1 MEGVINNK
9 KLQKKLANQIH
20 DMMLGKLQDIEGVD
34 SVDWL
39 PLAPGWWML
48 IIITVLLLIKFLI
61 GFLRKRAYRRTWQY
75 KILEELGEMQKNLSP
90 LSAQN
95 AAIKLS
101 EIIRRLAIYKYSRIE
116 CASLEGKT
124 WLSWLKQHD
133 YYKFDWEKHGKLLIE
148 SVYAAPNDGHKI
160 VLKELSCL
168 IEATK
173 KWVV

>member
-1 MEGVINNK
+1 MEEIINNK

-39 PLAPGWWML
+39 PLAPGWW
-48 IIITVLLLIKFLI
+48 
-61 GFLRKRAYRRTWQY
+61 
-75 KILEELGEMQKNLSP
+75 ILEGLGEMQKDLSP

-124 WLSWLKQHD
+124 WLRWLKQHD

-148 SVYAAPNDGHKI
+148 SVYAAPNDGNKI